1 VSNVQKKELFDFI
14 KNTRNKEEYKH
25 ALAVKQKVENLSY
38 RTIAKNIGVN
48 YMNIYRIVDAYRQE
62 RLNGI
67 RSKRNNAGRI
77 PKISSEKNK
86 QMIKDI
92 VINKSPKTFGYLKN
106 TWNIRLLAKHLS
118 KELRMNVSPMQ
129 TWRIIKELGIKYKR
143 PKLALEHEDDY

>member
-14 KNTRNKEEYKH
+14 KNTRNKEEYKR
-25 ALAVKQKVENLSY
+25 ALAVKQKIEGLSY

-48 YMNIYRIVDAYRQE
+48 YRNVYRIVDAYRQK

-67 RSKRNNAGRI
+67 RSNRNNAGRI

-92 VINKSPKTFGYLKN
+92 VINKSPKTSDYWPNIYLK
-106 TWNIRLLAKHLS
+106 S
-118 KELRMNVSPMQ
+118 
-129 TWRIIKELGIKYKR
+129 
-143 PKLALEHEDDY
+143 

>member
-1 VSNVQKKELFDFI
+1 MSNVQKKELFDFI

-86 QMIKDI
+86 QMIKDV
-92 VINKSPKTFGYLKN
+92 VINKSPKTFRYLKN

-129 TWRIIKELGIKYKR
+129 T
-143 PKLALEHEDDY
+143 

>member
-86 QMIKDI
+86 QMIKDV
-92 VINKSPKTFGYLKN
+92 VINKSPKTFRYLKN

-129 TWRIIKELGIKYKR
+129 T
-143 PKLALEHEDDY
+143 